1 MRVLCS
7 LCESCVSEKK
17 KTANEHSK
25 TTQQRNA
32 QKNGPNKKVRCVAH
46 NKKGG
51 TKKRSHFGSSACL
64 LKASV
69 SETEASIS
77 KKGRLFRRL
86 FFTNRSRVY
95 DIDATRLFLD
105 AVRLNQT
112 QRV

>member
-1 MRVLCS
+1 MQSLRVMCLR
-7 LCESCVSEKK
+7 KK
-17 KTANEHSK
+17 NTANEHNK

-46 NKKGG
+46 NKKKGG

>member
-1 MRVLCS
+1 MRGPQQ
-7 LCESCVSEKK
+7 KK
-17 KTANEHSK
+17 E
-25 TTQQRNA
+25 
-32 QKNGPNKKVRCVAH
+32 GP
-46 NKKGG
+46 
-51 TKKRSHFGSSACL
+51 KKRSHFGSSACL